1 MPVGNYQAAMKNTST
16 AGPSVTMDWT
26 VVLEENQRWLRT
38 VVAARSGELQAVAE
52 IMQEISMAVIK
63 QQAPLQ
69 DKNKLAPWL
78 YQIAVRQSLM
88 YRRKHGRRRNLEQR
102 YADRIRRMPT
112 RSDPANPLEW
122 LIANERRELIRRGIE
137 QLNPKDAEI
146 LLLKYTQD
154 WTYQQIAESQGISES
169 AVESRLH
176 RARQRLR
183 RHMVALEVVET
194 R

>member
-1 MPVGNYQAAMKNTST
+1 
-16 AGPSVTMDWT
+16 MDWT
-26 VVLEENQRWLRT
+26 AVLEENQRWLRT
-38 VVAARSGELQAVAE
+38 VVAARSGESQAVAE

-69 DKNKLAPWL
+69 DKKKLAPWL